1 MKIIITENKLNVVI
15 NKFIGDFVNDNY
27 NRTTA
32 DNLIVYDESVAE
44 DADDEL
50 YEHDPVVLFYSSENG
65 RLYIKNIFVNTISN
79 MFGLSLDEVMGR
91 IKDWIENENGVTI
104 KSTESDKI
112 PTKYFNDEDDTTEH
126 Y

>member
-50 YEHDPVVLFYSSENG
+50 YEYDPVVLFYMFDNG

-91 IKDWIENENGVTI
+91 IKDWFENENGVTI

-112 PTKYFNDEDDTTEH
+112 PTKYFNDEDNNN
-126 Y
+126 

>member
-50 YEHDPVVLFYSSENG
+50 YEHDPVVLFYMFDNG

-91 IKDWIENENGVTI
+91 IKVWFENENGVTI
-104 KSTESDKI
+104 KSAESDKI
-112 PTKYFNDEDDTTEH
+112 PTKYFNDEDNNN
-126 Y
+126 

>member
-27 NRTTA
+27 NRTIA

-50 YEHDPVVLFYSSENG
+50 YEYDPVVLFYSSENG

-91 IKDWIENENGVTI
+91 IKDWFENENGVTI

-112 PTKYFNDEDDTTEH
+112 PSKYFNDEDNNN
-126 Y
+126 

>member
-50 YEHDPVVLFYSSENG
+50 YEYDPVVLFYMFDNG

-91 IKDWIENENGVTI
+91 IKVWFENENGVTI
-104 KSTESDKI
+104 KSAESDKI
-112 PTKYFNDEDDTTEH
+112 PTKYFNDEDNNN
-126 Y
+126 